1 MGTDKTIFEED
12 PEDLTIAHPW
22 PEVMEVIACAC
33 ADFPRVL
40 FFLTKVVVQNVGTR
54 DWAVFWPEMTLP
66 VGLKKITGKKY
77 GKMFY
82 NVVY

>member
-22 PEVMEVIACAC
+22 PEVMEVI
-33 ADFPRVL
+33 VL

-66 VGLKKITGKKY
+66 VGLKKNTGKKY

-82 NVVY
+82 SVVY